1 MNSYTFQLMF
11 LLVSK
16 LSHHWSKRVSSCILL
31 GPLLEKFSFNWWIIS
46 LQRCVTFCH
55 TSTTISHRHTHA
67 HPPEPLSPLPPHPI
81 PLGWHRAAPELPTS
95 YSKCPLVTSFPHGN
109 IHMSALPS
117 PSVPPSSPLCVH
129 ESVLYICL
137 CSCPANRF
145 ISAIFLDS
153 IYMH

>member
-16 LSHHWSKRVSSCILL
+16 LSHHWSKRVSSGILL

-55 TSTTISHRHTHA
+55 TSTRISHRHTHA
-67 HPPEPLSPLPPHPI
+67 PPLEPLFPLPPHLI

-95 YSKCPLVTSFPHGN
+95 YSKCPLVTSFPHGTQ
-109 IHMSALPS
+109 IRGGPGGILGELGAGE
-117 PSVPPSSPLCVH
+117 VPGQWWSLFQGVTG
-129 ESVLYICL
+129 
-137 CSCPANRF
+137 RKK
-145 ISAIFLDS
+145 
-153 IYMH
+153 

>member
-16 LSHHWSKRVSSCILL
+16 LSHHWSKRVSSGILL

-55 TSTTISHRHTHA
+55 TSTRISHRHTHA
-67 HPPEPLSPLPPHPI
+67 PPLEPLFPLPPHLI

-109 IHMSALPS
+109 VHVSAALSLRPTLLP
-117 PSVPPSSPLCVH
+117 PLCPRVCALH
-129 ESVLYICL
+129 LSL
-137 CSCPANRF
+137 
-145 ISAIFLDS
+145 FLPCK
-153 IYMH
+153 